1 MNVIQEAIMTKYGLE
16 IGQEFYILYNKSF
29 DGYKI
34 GEKVNNYKYHFDET
48 GEVVNQRG
56 QRKIS
61 ILGGLV
67 VERFSVEKVKTFK
80 LKRMEKD
87 ILSIVRCKDVSF
99 YIFGHL
105 IDLKKL
111 GYFKDVD
118 DGRTTIQEILDN
130 CEVIDGD

>member
-16 IGQEFYILYNKSF
+16 IGQEFYIAYNKSF
-29 DGYKI
+29 DGYKN
-34 GEKVNNYKYHFDET
+34 GEMVNNYKYHFDET
-48 GEVVNQRG
+48 GEVVNERG

-67 VERFSVEKVKTFK
+67 AERFSVEKVKTFK

-87 ILSIVRCKDVSF
+87 ILSIVGCKDVSF

-111 GYFKDVD
+111 GYFKDVKN
-118 DGRTTIQEILDN
+118 GRTTIQEILEN
-130 CEVIDGD
+130 CEVVDD